1 MTIPNDRA
9 RARRERVQA
18 LAREDI
24 LDAALRC
31 FAQNGYAHTKIA
43 DIASAAGYTAASLY
57 TYFPGKKEIF
67 VAAADQFVSGVEQS
81 FGEVPTTP
89 PPDFEAFAT
98 DVRMRIQGLCAYG
111 DERSDVLAFFM
122 RLRWSGE
129 AILDEIRPKG
139 AVSGPICGADGP
151 VVDPADGGEPHGPL
165 RLHAYFTRVW
175 RAIGVE
181 RYGMDAELFAT
192 LVGGMIE
199 SFFVRKYIY
208 LTGGTLSEEA
218 DAISDLLLYGL
229 RGTR

>member
-1 MTIPNDRA
+1 MVIPNDRA
-9 RARRERVQA
+9 KARRERVQA

-31 FAQNGYAHTKIA
+31 FAQHGYAHTKIA
-43 DIASAAGYTAASLY
+43 DIAAAAGYTAASLY

-67 VAAADQFVSGVEQS
+67 FAAADLFVSGVEQS
-81 FGEVPTTP
+81 FGDVPETQ
-89 PPDFEAFAT
+89 PPDFEAFAEE
-98 DVRMRIQGLCAYG
+98 VRKRVRGLCVYG

-129 AILDEIRPKG
+129 PMAEEIRPK
-139 AVSGPICGADGP
+139 AMVCGAAAAPDGE
-151 VVDPADGGEPHGPL
+151 PADLGDAHEPL
-165 RLHAYFTRVW
+165 RLQAYFTRVW
-175 RAIGVE
+175 RALGVE
-181 RYGMDAELFAT
+181 RFGIDGELFAT

-208 LTGGTLSEEA
+208 LTGRTLSEEA

>member
-1 MTIPNDRA
+1 MVIPNDRA
-9 RARRERVQA
+9 KVRRERVQA

-31 FAQNGYAHTKIA
+31 FAQSGYAQTKIA
-43 DIASAAGYTAASLY
+43 DIAAAAGYTAASLY

-67 VAAADQFVSGVEQS
+67 VAAADHFVTGVEQS
-81 FGEVPTTP
+81 FGTIAEAP
-89 PPDFEAFAT
+89 PADFEAFGE
-98 DVRMRIQGLCAYG
+98 DVRTRIRGLCAYG
-111 DERSDVLAFFM
+111 DQRSDVLAFFM

-129 AILDEIRPKG
+129 PMIEEIRPKG
-139 AVSGPICGADGP
+139 MPCGGPGAIE
-151 VVDPADGGEPHGPL
+151 VDAQELGDAHGPY
-165 RLHAYFTRVW
+165 RLHGYFTRVW
-175 RAIGVE
+175 QALGVE
-181 RYGMDAELFAT
+181 RFGIDSELFAT

-208 LTGGTLSEEA
+208 LMGGTLSEEA